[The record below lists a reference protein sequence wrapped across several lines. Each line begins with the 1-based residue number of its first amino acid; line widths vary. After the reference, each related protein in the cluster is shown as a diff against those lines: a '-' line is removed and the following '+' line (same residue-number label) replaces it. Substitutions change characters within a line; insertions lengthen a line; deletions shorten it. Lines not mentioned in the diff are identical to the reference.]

1 MTNIEDFQQMA
12 NFEEMEIV
20 GERIS
25 TFKDRVKNSSS
36 WKALKTDSEYDDVVK
51 NLVKELKQR
60 RSDLMVECRDLVAD
74 KEKKAKYEE
83 VKRVVSLLEVRV
95 KEIEALNPK
104 VN

>member
-1 MTNIEDFQQMA
+1 MTNIEDFEQMT

-25 TFKDRVKNSSS
+25 TFKDRVKNFSS

-51 NLVKELKQR
+51 NLVKELKH
-60 RSDLMVECRDLVAD
+60 SDLMVECRDLVAD

-95 KEIEALNPK
+95 KEIKALNPK